1 MAFQQPEH
9 WLGDTI
15 ITKTFDTYKAAGDWL
30 LSMAESLKHGGIEKS
45 FRAAAKEVAAEAL
58 QGSPKLENAETDITK
73 DFLQVTRM
81 HTVTPEFS
89 TSSIQLL
96 LLGEQE
102 HPQPAITESAPSEQ
116 FPHTRQV
123 QSELQVSCLV
133 LREEAWM
140 WFRRKDISPMYLFR
154 SYALNNL
161 PASFHILVTDTL
173 GNECEHVGTIEFDK
187 CEDVRRFYPWKSY
200 MLNALESKTW
210 AKRVRDKE
218 KVCAWR
224 IQAVQPLDA
233 PIRVQIGLRHVFSA
247 ESDQAKLKYILA
259 AHPSVEHCFA
269 DCHNFEDM
277 SGFCYKC
284 GREHA
289 IDSSMR
295 ADLHL
300 CGPSC
305 KDLSIL
311 EAARGIHNVYIMQ
324 DAMKIHQAWAR
335 VDQPIDLDLEPIYEN
350 VKSVAEQ
357 TRSATGDIHRPVI
370 EVVKEDVEALGYRFA
385 FNKVDS
391 QHFLVRQRRNRVYGV
406 AETHCGSTRAEG
418 EFDRMLSGALSS
430 LQTHFHFRM
439 EECFLSDQPQEKIR
453 GGRLQDQINVAM
465 EKARAGHGEN
475 IFVDCSTSSQR
486 APEAATNVVTCVS
499 PTHDVYSNLLQRFLK
514 PEEFLW
520 AQGIWRADAENPV
533 AYDEMI
539 SSGLAQDLAGNSFT
553 STVVQAIVL
562 SSFVSCDCWFH
573 IELEKV
579 KSKTTD
585 TNKSKLM
592 AFSEGDGAKLVER
605 PSNLPQADEQ
615 QRGVKRKVRDV
626 SEAKLGHRRGSPEL
640 TDQQLAECKTS
651 DGDQLV
657 QQPADEQKVVRRRL
671 LQKSNPAAL
680 LQLMPKKKTRGKGPG
695 NKNGKG
701 KKRMATIWDKNE
713 IFLAYDKAKASGE
726 KNPIKAVENRK
737 LPGYFPGCLYESK
750 WGAARRE
757 QQWALLCASAPA
769 LCKKHKEL
777 PNSLR
782 RILRFNKQKHGAPTK
797 DTARCYIPLAL
808 EQAIES
814 MILDRILLGEE
825 TTMVFVK
832 NTIVWAVQLWNEV
845 IEMIRTDIRNNGLET
860 IKQQDE
866 ELAAMTPS
874 RLNHFFQE
882 LADNSDE
889 LLQPIN
895 LDLNDA
901 ALLKKAQRLC
911 HKFDIRYRSNEKPG
925 LHLPFT
931 HPSLERVRT
940 YVSLAVKEKVI
951 HPRLIAN
958 YDQVWSTN
966 YRPAKRVLQKPGGAR
981 GLLRDP
987 LSKSLAMRRIR
998 HNIERC
1004 LNMDLTEEDPA
1015 STSVEEPSSN
1025 GLHQITGG
1033 SAGVA
1038 PVDEWR
1044 LPRTVTTISFVD
1056 GHVSRAYV
1064 TLRSG
1069 TMPESTR
1076 KRINQQLDKYLFIE
1090 QQQVTS
1096 HIWNEAT
1103 QIKFLDFLAKEVRT
1117 RRKMLGLDAT
1127 ARALVLLDQAGAHM
1141 SRKYERIQ
1149 EQWSRQHNIELMGGR
1164 SAVPV
1169 PGGFGASGGPNDGWH
1184 QWLHAL
1190 TKSYLRLA
1198 VGWSSFPQLRTRLDE
1213 LQMGLQSQPSTKQ
1226 LGGVGLIAELLA
1238 LSWLPSLR
1246 NRRLIWT
1253 SWLQRGYCSEDDIA
1267 NWHFGGSSFIP
1278 F

>member
-1 MAFQQPEH
+1 MKH
-9 WLGDTI
+9 LG
-15 ITKTFDTYKAAGDWL
+15 
-30 LSMAESLKHGGIEKS
+30 
-45 FRAAAKEVAAEAL
+45 
-58 QGSPKLENAETDITK
+58 
-73 DFLQVTRM
+73 
-81 HTVTPEFS
+81 
-89 TSSIQLL
+89 
-96 LLGEQE
+96 
-102 HPQPAITESAPSEQ
+102 PA
-116 FPHTRQV
+116 
-123 QSELQVSCLV
+123 VS
-133 LREEAWM
+133 
-140 WFRRKDISPMYLFR
+140 
-154 SYALNNL
+154 
-161 PASFHILVTDTL
+161 
-173 GNECEHVGTIEFDK
+173 
-187 CEDVRRFYPWKSY
+187 
-200 MLNALESKTW
+200 
-210 AKRVRDKE
+210 
-218 KVCAWR
+218 
-224 IQAVQPLDA
+224 
-233 PIRVQIGLRHVFSA
+233 
-247 ESDQAKLKYILA
+247 
-259 AHPSVEHCFA
+259 
-269 DCHNFEDM
+269 
-277 SGFCYKC
+277 
-284 GREHA
+284 
-289 IDSSMR
+289 
-295 ADLHL
+295 
-300 CGPSC
+300 
-305 KDLSIL
+305 
-311 EAARGIHNVYIMQ
+311 
-324 DAMKIHQAWAR
+324 
-335 VDQPIDLDLEPIYEN
+335 IYEN

-370 EVVKEDVEALGYRFA
+370 EVVKEDVEALGYRF
-385 FNKVDS
+385 
-391 QHFLVRQRRNRVYGV
+391 
-406 AETHCGSTRAEG
+406 
-418 EFDRMLSGALSS
+418 
-430 LQTHFHFRM
+430 
-439 EECFLSDQPQEKIR
+439 
-453 GGRLQDQINVAM
+453 
-465 EKARAGHGEN
+465 
-475 IFVDCSTSSQR
+475 R

-585 TNKSKLM
+585 TNKIQVELQQDDKQAATGAGGQLKDVKVKLEAIDSPGISPQKEEKLKAVRSKLM

-671 LQKSNPAAL
+671 LQK
-680 LQLMPKKKTRGKGPG
+680 
-695 NKNGKG
+695 
-701 KKRMATIWDKNE
+701 
-713 IFLAYDKAKASGE
+713 
-726 KNPIKAVENRK
+726 
-737 LPGYFPGCLYESK
+737 
-750 WGAARRE
+750 
-757 QQWALLCASAPA
+757 
-769 LCKKHKEL
+769 
-777 PNSLR
+777 
-782 RILRFNKQKHGAPTK
+782 
-797 DTARCYIPLAL
+797 
-808 EQAIES
+808 
-814 MILDRILLGEE
+814 
-825 TTMVFVK
+825 
-832 NTIVWAVQLWNEV
+832 
-845 IEMIRTDIRNNGLET
+845 NNGLET

-1238 LSWLPSLR
+1238 LSWLDCLLKS
-1246 NRRLIWT
+1246 RLTIM
-1253 SWLQRGYCSEDDIA
+1253 
-1267 NWHFGGSSFIP
+1267 F
-1278 F
+1278 

>member
-1 MAFQQPEH
+1 MRYIYIYIYINGLPN
-9 WLGDTI
+9 
-15 ITKTFDTYKAAGDWL
+15 
-30 LSMAESLKHGGIEKS
+30 
-45 FRAAAKEVAAEAL
+45 AK
-58 QGSPKLENAETDITK
+58 
-73 DFLQVTRM
+73 
-81 HTVTPEFS
+81 
-89 TSSIQLL
+89 
-96 LLGEQE
+96 
-102 HPQPAITESAPSEQ
+102 
-116 FPHTRQV
+116 
-123 QSELQVSCLV
+123 
-133 LREEAWM
+133 
-140 WFRRKDISPMYLFR
+140 
-154 SYALNNL
+154 
-161 PASFHILVTDTL
+161 
-173 GNECEHVGTIEFDK
+173 
-187 CEDVRRFYPWKSY
+187 
-200 MLNALESKTW
+200 
-210 AKRVRDKE
+210 
-218 KVCAWR
+218 
-224 IQAVQPLDA
+224 
-233 PIRVQIGLRHVFSA
+233 
-247 ESDQAKLKYILA
+247 
-259 AHPSVEHCFA
+259 
-269 DCHNFEDM
+269 
-277 SGFCYKC
+277 
-284 GREHA
+284 
-289 IDSSMR
+289 
-295 ADLHL
+295 
-300 CGPSC
+300 
-305 KDLSIL
+305 
-311 EAARGIHNVYIMQ
+311 
-324 DAMKIHQAWAR
+324 
-335 VDQPIDLDLEPIYEN
+335 
-350 VKSVAEQ
+350 
-357 TRSATGDIHRPVI
+357 
-370 EVVKEDVEALGYRFA
+370 
-385 FNKVDS
+385 
-391 QHFLVRQRRNRVYGV
+391 
-406 AETHCGSTRAEG
+406 
-418 EFDRMLSGALSS
+418 
-430 LQTHFHFRM
+430 
-439 EECFLSDQPQEKIR
+439 
-453 GGRLQDQINVAM
+453 
-465 EKARAGHGEN
+465 AGHGEN

-585 TNKSKLM
+585 TNKIQVELQQDDKQAATGAGGQLKDVKVKLEAIDSPGISPQKEEKLKAVRSKLM

-901 ALLKKAQRLC
+901 ALLRL
-911 HKFDIRYRSNEKPG
+911 S
-925 LHLPFT
+925 
-931 HPSLERVRT
+931 
-940 YVSLAVKEKVI
+940 
-951 HPRLIAN
+951 
-958 YDQVWSTN
+958 
-966 YRPAKRVLQKPGGAR
+966 
-981 GLLRDP
+981 
-987 LSKSLAMRRIR
+987 
-998 HNIERC
+998 
-1004 LNMDLTEEDPA
+1004 
-1015 STSVEEPSSN
+1015 
-1025 GLHQITGG
+1025 
-1033 SAGVA
+1033 
-1038 PVDEWR
+1038 
-1044 LPRTVTTISFVD
+1044 
-1056 GHVSRAYV
+1056 
-1064 TLRSG
+1064 
-1069 TMPESTR
+1069 
-1076 KRINQQLDKYLFIE
+1076 
-1090 QQQVTS
+1090 
-1096 HIWNEAT
+1096 
-1103 QIKFLDFLAKEVRT
+1103 
-1117 RRKMLGLDAT
+1117 
-1127 ARALVLLDQAGAHM
+1127 
-1141 SRKYERIQ
+1141 
-1149 EQWSRQHNIELMGGR
+1149 
-1164 SAVPV
+1164 
-1169 PGGFGASGGPNDGWH
+1169 
-1184 QWLHAL
+1184 
-1190 TKSYLRLA
+1190 
-1198 VGWSSFPQLRTRLDE
+1198 
-1213 LQMGLQSQPSTKQ
+1213 
-1226 LGGVGLIAELLA
+1226 
-1238 LSWLPSLR
+1238 
-1246 NRRLIWT
+1246 
-1253 SWLQRGYCSEDDIA
+1253 
-1267 NWHFGGSSFIP
+1267 
-1278 F
+1278 